1 MLNSHGPTSCT
12 TENFSG
18 YTELITSVKI
28 VYIQGAQTQVP
39 MYVWHTRFG
48 IVAPNI
54 SR

>member
-1 MLNSHGPTSCT
+1 
-12 TENFSG
+12 
-18 YTELITSVKI
+18 
-28 VYIQGAQTQVP
+28 